1 VLAAVATFVASLG
14 ALYYNGKSSR
24 QATQQARL
32 SERAQTSERFSRSVD
47 ELGSPSVTV
56 RAGAVY
62 AFGGLM
68 RDGNRDDHAIVDI
81 LNSFVRLRSSR
92 STAVRPASTQAPADI
107 AAALIVLR
115 HHQMALAQTNLSG
128 FDLRGADLTGA
139 DLTGANLTGTDLTGA
154 DLRDTLLIGARLR
167 GAHLEGAYL
176 DGSHLNDSRLEHAHL
191 SDSDLTGVSLAG
203 ADLAGADLRG
213 ATLTGADLTSATLT
227 RADVERADL
236 SAAMLTGAQLGGV
249 KHSADATFRGA
260 FCGFSPS
267 TACRDAVSPDS
278 R

>member
-1 VLAAVATFVASLG
+1 MTSPPTRGRSRHVAGHRGPSVGRPAHGEETTRPKASSSSWTTRAAVLAAVATFVASLG

-139 DLTGANLTGTDLTGA
+139 DLTGAN
-154 DLRDTLLIGARLR
+154 RP
-167 GAHLEGAYL
+167 EG
-176 DGSHLNDSRLEHAHL
+176 HAPDR
-191 SDSDLTGVSLAG
+191 S
-203 ADLAGADLRG
+203 
-213 ATLTGADLTSATLT
+213 
-227 RADVERADL
+227 
-236 SAAMLTGAQLGGV
+236 SAAQGTPRGGV
-249 KHSADATFRGA
+249 PGRQPSQRQPSGACASQRFRPHRRQPRGS
-260 FCGFSPS
+260 GPRGS
-267 TACRDAVSPDS
+267 
-278 R
+278 